1 MPRRKALNPEPE
13 PTMLAHRSVGGEAVL
28 RGEVLVPV
36 QPGDWVVI
44 INGVPH
50 VLTDTEY
57 RREYPGE
64 A

>member
-1 MPRRKALNPEPE
+1 
-13 PTMLAHRSVGGEAVL
+13 MLAHRSVGGEAVL